1 MSKDSR
7 AVGDAE
13 TYLFAE
19 SEMLVC
25 VYLVG
30 VLLRRVRSLAPHNRT
45 AARQHV
51 AVVKTPSWSSK
62 QRPSESALK

>member
-45 AARQHV
+45 AARRCGED
-51 AVVKTPSWSSK
+51 AFLEFKAA
-62 QRPSESALK
+62 SE